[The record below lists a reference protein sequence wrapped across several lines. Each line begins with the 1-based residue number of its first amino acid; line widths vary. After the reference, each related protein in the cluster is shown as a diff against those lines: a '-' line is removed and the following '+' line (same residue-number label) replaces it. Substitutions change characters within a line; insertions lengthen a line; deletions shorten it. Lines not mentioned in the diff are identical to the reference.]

1 MRCLTFG
8 PFHAC
13 GLMASKGSIQI
24 SHSDESLVAEIAF
37 WANSAGYELVTLAG
51 GADPTI
57 AGNAAAVILELTGSS
72 DAEVDVIE
80 ALTRKSHARVMAIT
94 ELDAKTVG
102 SVRRLFQAKS
112 MDVILISR
120 ADFTTRQ
127 LSDLLRTQNGQRMLD
142 REGLAQAIA
151 DGHVVVHYQP
161 KVPFRLGDTSF
172 GVEALC
178 RIQHPEIG
186 MIYPDNFIP
195 LAEAHDLILELTD
208 AVTIKAFR
216 DLRAWDEA
224 GRNLRLALNISPRLM
239 SGMTWFELFEKR
251 CQEYNIDP
259 RRITLEV
266 TESSSQGG
274 KVLALEILSRLRLK
288 GFLLSIDDFGT
299 GFSSLETL
307 YKMPFGE
314 LKIDKGFV
322 FDLLKS
328 SEART
333 LVESTVSLARKLG
346 LKIVAE
352 GVETDELFQ
361 ELRNLQCDD
370 AQGYFISKPIAADAI
385 VPFFAR
391 WESDSFARANSPAN
405 KLKAVHA
412 LLAELLSGPEDDEDS
427 TMVLSAAPADP
438 GAEGG
443 REIAARLPALVLGGD
458 LIGSLALVHKAIQA
472 EPENEFRAKLR
483 GLQKELERSLQEASL
498 VLSDGHR
505 AVQFLG
511 GESFTI
517 GRESP
522 SAPAD
527 VTIPCRWLS
536 RGAKN
541 LRLYRDKGRWMVADI
556 GSTNGHFLD
565 GVRLKPHEGVPLE
578 HGETVLEVGKTGGA
592 PAPAWL
598 RFSLGASGSV
608 ELTFGM
614 ANEEDQTTCASLK
627 WVLLHQECDGQ
638 DNDVTALENGADFSG
653 IAWRD
658 GGLWLVPRAGG
669 TIKLAGH
676 EFSQSLPLPAGYE
689 VTLGSA
695 AWRADKTRPVLTK
708 PSQSTP
714 TTAFA

>member
-1 MRCLTFG
+1 
-8 PFHAC
+8 
-13 GLMASKGSIQI
+13 MASKGVIQI
-24 SHSDESLVAEIAF
+24 CHSEESLVAETAF
-37 WANSAGYELVTLAG
+37 WANSAGYELVSANGREALRE
-51 GADPTI
+51 GA
-57 AGNAAAVILELTGSS
+57 AKAVATILELTGTS
-72 DAEVDVIE
+72 DDEVDIIE
-80 ALTRKSHARVMAIT
+80 ALTRASRARVMAIT
-94 ELDAKTVG
+94 RLDAKTVA

-112 MDVILISR
+112 VDVILLSR
-120 ADFTTRQ
+120 ADFNTRQ
-127 LSDLLRTQNGQRMLD
+127 LAELIKTPDGQRALD

-151 DGHVVVHYQP
+151 GGHIVVHYQP
-161 KVPFRLGDTSF
+161 KVPFRAGETSF

-178 RIQHPEIG
+178 RIKHPELG

-195 LAEAHDLILELTD
+195 LAEAHDLIADLTD
-208 AVTIKAFR
+208 AVTVQAFR
-216 DLRAWDEA
+216 DLRIWDEA
-224 GRNLRLALNISPRLM
+224 GRTLRVAINISPRLM
-239 SGMTWFELFEKR
+239 GSMTWFEQFERR
-251 CQEYNIDP
+251 CQEYGVDP

-307 YKMPFGE
+307 YKLPFGE

-385 VPFFAR
+385 LPFFSR
-391 WESDSFARANSPAN
+391 WEADSLASANSPAN

-412 LLAELLSGPEDDEDS
+412 LLADILGGSDDDDDA
-427 TMVLSAAPADP
+427 TVVLSSAPSASS
-438 GAEGG
+438 GEGG
-443 REIAARLPALVLGGD
+443 RDMAARLPALVLGGD
-458 LIGSLALVHKAIQA
+458 LIGSLAVLHKAIQA
-472 EPENEFRAKLR
+472 EPENDFRAKLR
-483 GLQKELERSLQEASL
+483 ALQGELERSLLESAL
-498 VLSDGHR
+498 VLSDGEKT
-505 AVQFLG
+505 VQLIG
-511 GESFTI
+511 GDSFTI

-541 LRLYRDKGRWMVADI
+541 LRLYRDKGRWMVSDL

-565 GVRLKPHEGVPLE
+565 GVRLKPREGVALPE
-578 HGETVLEVGKTGGA
+578 GETILEVGKNGGE

-598 RFSLGASGSV
+598 RFCVTHSGAV
-608 ELTFGM
+608 ELTFGT
-614 ANEEDQTTCASLK
+614 ASNEDQGASASQK
-627 WVLLHQECDGQ
+627 WMLLHSDNGQE
-638 DNDVTALENGADFSG
+638 NDATAAHEPGFDSLVWRNGGF
-653 IAWRD
+653 
-658 GGLWLVPRAGG
+658 WLMPAAAN

-676 EFSQSLPLPAGYE
+676 EFSRSVPLPAGCD
-689 VTLGSA
+689 VTLGA
-695 AWRADKTRPVLTK
+695 HVWRADQNAPVPAK
-708 PSQSTP
+708 PAQSAP
-714 TTAFA
+714 ATAFA

>member
-1 MRCLTFG
+1 MT
-8 PFHAC
+8 
-13 GLMASKGSIQI
+13 SKGAIQI
-24 SHSDESLVAEIAF
+24 CHSDETLVAETAF
-37 WANSAGYELVTLAG
+37 WANSTGYELVALAG
-51 GADPTI
+51 RTALASAGAD
-57 AGNAAAVILELTGSS
+57 NVAAIILELSGSS
-72 DAEVDVIE
+72 DEEVDVIE
-80 ALTRKSHARVMAIT
+80 ALARKSSARVIVIT
-94 ELDAKTVG
+94 QLDAKTVG
-102 SVRRLFQAKS
+102 SLRRLFQAKS
-112 MDVILISR
+112 VDVILLPR
-120 ADFTTRQ
+120 ADFSTRQ
-127 LSDLLRTQNGQRMLD
+127 LADLLKAQGGHHMLD
-142 REGLAQAIA
+142 REGLAEAIA
-151 DGHVVVHYQP
+151 HGHVVVHYQP
-161 KVPFRLGDTSF
+161 KVPFRLGETSF

-178 RIQHPEIG
+178 RIQHPEMG

-208 AVTIKAFR
+208 AVTVQAFR
-216 DLRAWDEA
+216 DLCAWDEA
-224 GRNLRLALNISPRLM
+224 GRSLRLAINISPRLM
-239 SGMTWFELFEKR
+239 GSMTWFEQFERR
-251 CQEYNIDP
+251 CQEYRIDP
-259 RRITLEV
+259 KRITLEV

-307 YKMPFGE
+307 YKLPFGE

-328 SEART
+328 HEART
-333 LVESTVSLARKLG
+333 LVETTVGLARKLG

-352 GVETDELFQ
+352 GVETEELFQ

-385 VPFFAR
+385 LPFFAR

-412 LLAELLSGPEDDEDS
+412 LLAEILSRPEDDDDA
-427 TMVLSAAPADP
+427 TMVLITGPS
-438 GAEGG
+438 GRSGESG

-458 LIGSLALVHKAIQA
+458 LIGSLSLVHKAIQA

-483 GLQKELERSLQEASL
+483 NLQKELERSLQEVSL
-498 VLSDGHR
+498 VLSDGR
-505 AVQFLG
+505 KAVQFLG
-511 GESFTI
+511 GDSFTI

-536 RGAKN
+536 RGSKN
-541 LRLYRDKGRWMVADI
+541 LRLYRDRGRWMVTDM
-556 GSTNGHFLD
+556 GSTNGHFLG
-565 GVRLKPHEGVPLE
+565 GVRLKPHEAMPLTE
-578 HGETVLEVGKTGGA
+578 GETLLEVGKTGAA

-598 RFSLGASGSV
+598 RFHVGPSGAI

-614 ANEEDQTTCASLK
+614 GDDEDQTICASLK
-627 WVLLHQECDGQ
+627 WVLLHQDCPGG
-638 DNDVTALENGADFSG
+638 DNDATALGADLGG
-653 IAWRD
+653 IAWRN
-658 GGLWLVPRAGG
+658 GGLWLVPRTGG
-669 TIKLAGH
+669 TVKLAGH
-676 EFSQSLPLPAGYE
+676 EFSQSLPLPAGCE

-695 AWRADKTRPVLTK
+695 AWRAEKTRPLLSK
-708 PSQSTP
+708 ASQSSP

>member
-1 MRCLTFG
+1 M
-8 PFHAC
+8 
-13 GLMASKGSIQI
+13 SKGSIQI
-24 SHSDESLVAEIAF
+24 YHSDESLVAEIAF
-37 WANSAGYELVTLAG
+37 WANSAGYELVTMSG
-51 GADPTI
+51 GADPTV

-80 ALTRKSHARVMAIT
+80 ALTRKTGARVMAIT
-94 ELDAKTVG
+94 ELDSKTIA
-102 SVRRLFQAKS
+102 SVRRLFQSKS
-112 MDVILISR
+112 VDVILLSR
-120 ADFTTRQ
+120 ADFSTRQ
-127 LSDLLRTQNGQRMLD
+127 VADLLKTRNGQRMLE
-142 REGLAQAIA
+142 RESLAQAIA

-161 KVPFRLGDTSF
+161 KVPFRAGETNF

-178 RIQHPEIG
+178 RIQHPEMG

-195 LAEAHDLILELTD
+195 LAEAHDLIQDLTD
-208 AVTIKAFR
+208 AVTVKAFR
-216 DLRAWDEA
+216 DLKTWDEA
-224 GRNLRLALNISPRLM
+224 GRTLRLAINISPRLM
-239 SGMTWFELFEKR
+239 GSMTWFEQFERR
-251 CQEYNIDP
+251 CQEHKVDP
-259 RRITLEV
+259 KRITLEV

-307 YKMPFGE
+307 YKLPFGE

-385 VPFFAR
+385 VPFFSR
-391 WESDSFARANSPAN
+391 WESDSLARANSPAN

-412 LLAELLSGPEDDEDS
+412 LLAEILSGPEDDDDA
-427 TMVLSAAPADP
+427 TVVLSSAPAGP
-438 GAEGG
+438 SAEGG
-443 REIAARLPALVLGGD
+443 REIASRLPALVLGGD

-483 GLQKELERSLQEASL
+483 TLQRELERSLLETSL
-498 VLSDGHR
+498 VLSDGHK
-505 AVQFLG
+505 AMQFLG
-511 GESFTI
+511 GDSFTI

-527 VTIPCRWLS
+527 VTSPCRWLS
-536 RGAKN
+536 RGTKN
-541 LRLYRDKGRWMVADI
+541 LRLYRDKGCWMVSDM

-565 GVRLKPHEGVPLE
+565 GVRLKPNEGVALGE
-578 HGETVLEVGKTGGA
+578 GETILEVGKTGSS

-598 RFSLGASGSV
+598 RFNVGSSGAV

-614 ANEEDQTTCASLK
+614 ANDEDQTTCASLK
-627 WVLLHQECDGQ
+627 WMLLHQDGPGH
-638 DNDVTALENGADFSG
+638 DNDATALEGGAGFGG
-653 IAWRD
+653 IAWRQ
-658 GGLWLVPRAGG
+658 GGLWLVPQAGN

-676 EFSQSLPLPAGYE
+676 EFSQSLPLPAGCE
-689 VTLGSA
+689 VTLGTS
-695 AWRADKTRPVLTK
+695 AWRADKARPVLTK
-708 PSQSTP
+708 ASQSAP